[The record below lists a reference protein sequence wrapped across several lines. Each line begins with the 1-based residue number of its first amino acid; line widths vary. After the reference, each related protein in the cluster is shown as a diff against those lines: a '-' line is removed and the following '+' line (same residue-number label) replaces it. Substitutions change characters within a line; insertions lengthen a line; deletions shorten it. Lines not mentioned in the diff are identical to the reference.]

1 MKTWNQTR
9 NEITSVNEAEKQE
22 IRQMAHLVA
31 QIIERRQVLGLTQ
44 KQLAV
49 RAGLRQEAVARLE
62 SARTMPRIDTLLRIS
77 NSLEDSVNKCSQK
90 PI

>member
-9 NEITSVNEAEKQE
+9 NEITSVSETEKQE

-31 QIIERRQVLGLTQ
+31 QIIERRQSLGLTQ

-62 SARTMPRIDTLLRIS
+62 SARTMPRIDTLLRVS
-77 NSLEDSVNKCSQK
+77 NSLEMQLTLTAHV
-90 PI
+90 

>member
-31 QIIERRQVLGLTQ
+31 QIIERRQSLGLTQ

-62 SARTMPRIDTLLRIS
+62 SARTMPRIDTLLRVS
-77 NSLEDSVNKCSQK
+77 NSLEMQLTLTAHA
-90 PI
+90 